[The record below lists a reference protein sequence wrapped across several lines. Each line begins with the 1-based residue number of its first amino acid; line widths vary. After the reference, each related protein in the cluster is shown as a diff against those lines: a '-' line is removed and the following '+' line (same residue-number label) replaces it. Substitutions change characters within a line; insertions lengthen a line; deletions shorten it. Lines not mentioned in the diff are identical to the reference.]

1 MSISQIEEKARE
13 KMKKSVDAVR
23 NEVVRIRTGKATT
36 ALVDGLKVA
45 CYGSKVP
52 LKQIANIGVPE
63 ARLLLIQ
70 PWDKNLL
77 PDIEKAIF
85 QSDLGLTPNND
96 GKVIRLPIPPLTEER
111 RKELVKLVKKLGEE
125 GKIAMRNV
133 RRECNDEIKKG
144 EKAGNFS
151 KDDSQRAMK
160 DIQETTDKYIEM
172 IDMVIAEKEKEIM
185 EI

>member
-1 MSISQIEEKARE
+1 MNLKEIKEKAQD
-13 KMKKSVDAVR
+13 KMRKSVDAVR
-23 NEVVRIRTGKATT
+23 NEIVRIRTGKATT
-36 ALVDGLKVA
+36 ALLDGLKVE

-77 PDIEKAIF
+77 PEIEKAIF

-125 GKIAMRNV
+125 GKIAVRNV
-133 RRECNDEIKKG
+133 RRECNDELKKG
-144 EKAGNFS
+144 EKSGDFS
-151 KDDSQRAMK
+151 EDDSQRGMK
-160 DIQETTDKYIEM
+160 EIQEVTDEYIEQ
-172 IDMVIAEKEKEIM
+172 IDKIVEEKDKEIM

>member
-1 MSISQIEEKARE
+1 MNINEIKEKARD

-23 NEVVRIRTGKATT
+23 NEIVRIRTGKATSV
-36 ALVDGLKVA
+36 LLEGIKVE

-77 PDIEKAIF
+77 SEIEKAIF

-111 RKELVKLVKKLGEE
+111 RKELVKLVKKLGED
-125 GKIAMRNV
+125 GKIAIRNV
-133 RRECNDEIKKG
+133 RRECNDELKKG
-144 EKAGNFS
+144 EKSGGFS
-151 KDDSQRAMK
+151 EDETQRGMK
-160 DIQETTDKYIEM
+160 KTQDITDEYIEK
-172 IDMVIAEKEKEIM
+172 INVIIEGKEKEIL

>member
-1 MSISQIEEKARE
+1 MAIKEIKAKAQD
-13 KMKKSVDAVR
+13 KMKKSVDAVKI
-23 NEVVRIRTGKATT
+23 EVLRIRTGKATT
-36 ALVDGLKVA
+36 ALVDGIKVE

-52 LKQIANIGVPE
+52 LKQIASVGVPE

-125 GKIAMRNV
+125 GKIAVRNV
-133 RRECNDEIKKG
+133 RRECNDELKKSEKSGDLG
-144 EKAGNFS
+144 EDES
-151 KDDSQRAMK
+151 KRGAK
-160 DIQETTDKYIEM
+160 DIQEITDEYTEAIDQIIE
-172 IDMVIAEKEKEIM
+172 EKEKEIM

>member
-1 MSISQIEEKARE
+1 MDINEIKEKSRD

-23 NEVVRIRTGKATT
+23 NEIVRIRTGKATT
-36 ALVDGLKVA
+36 VLLEGIKVE

-63 ARLLLIQ
+63 AKLLLIQ

-77 PDIEKAIF
+77 PEIEKAIF

-111 RKELVKLVKKLGEE
+111 RKELVKLVKKLGED
-125 GKIAMRNV
+125 GKIAIRNV
-133 RRECNDEIKKG
+133 RRECNDELKKG
-144 EKAGNFS
+144 EKSGEFS
-151 KDDSQRAMK
+151 EDETQRGMK
-160 DIQETTDKYIEM
+160 KIQDITDEYIEK
-172 IDMVIAEKEKEIM
+172 INLIIEEKEKEIL

>member
-1 MSISQIEEKARE
+1 MNINEIKKKARD

-23 NEVVRIRTGKATT
+23 NEIVRIRTGKATSV
-36 ALVDGLKVA
+36 LLEGLKVE

-77 PDIEKAIF
+77 SEIEKAIF

-111 RKELVKLVKKLGEE
+111 RKELVKLVKKLGED
-125 GKIAMRNV
+125 GKIAIRNV
-133 RRECNDEIKKG
+133 RRECNDELKKG
-144 EKAGNFS
+144 EKSGEFS
-151 KDDSQRAMK
+151 EDETQRGMK
-160 DIQETTDKYIEM
+160 KIQDITDEYIEK
-172 IDMVIAEKEKEIM
+172 INLIIVEKEKEIL

>member
-1 MSISQIEEKARE
+1 MNTKEIEEKARE
-13 KMKKSVDAVR
+13 KMKKSIDSVT
-23 NEVVRIRTGKATT
+23 NEIVRIRTGKATT
-36 ALVDGLKVA
+36 ALVEGIKVV

-77 PDIEKAIF
+77 PEIEKAIF

-96 GKVIRLPIPPLTEER
+96 GKAIRLPIPPLTEER

-125 GKIAMRNV
+125 GKISIRNV
-133 RRECNDEIKKG
+133 RRECNDDFKNG
-144 EKAGNFS
+144 EKSGQFS
-151 KDDSQRAMK
+151 EDDAQRGIK
-160 DIQETTDKYIEM
+160 EIQEITDEYTEQMDKIVE
-172 IDMVIAEKEKEIM
+172 EKEKEVM

>member
-1 MSISQIEEKARE
+1 MSINQIEEKARE
-13 KMKKSVDAVR
+13 KMQKSVDAVR

-36 ALVDGLKVA
+36 VLVDGLKVE

-111 RKELVKLVKKLGEE
+111 RKELVKLIKKLGEE

-151 KDDSQRAMK
+151 KDDSQRGMK

>member
-1 MSISQIEEKARE
+1 MSIKEIKAKARD
-13 KMKKSVDAVR
+13 KMQKSVDAVK
-23 NEVVRIRTGKATT
+23 NEIVRIRTGKATT
-36 ALVDGLKVA
+36 ALVDGIKVD

-52 LKQIANIGVPE
+52 LKQVANIGVPE

-77 PDIEKAIF
+77 PEIEKAIF

-111 RKELVKLVKKLGEE
+111 RKELGKLVRKLGEE
-125 GKIAMRNV
+125 GKIAVRNV
-133 RRECNDEIKKG
+133 RRECNDELKKG
-144 EKAGNFS
+144 EKAGDYS
-151 KDDSQRAMK
+151 KDESKRGTK
-160 DIQETTDKYIEM
+160 DIQDITDDFTKVIDQIIE
-172 IDMVIAEKEKEIM
+172 EKEKEIM

>member
-1 MSISQIEEKARE
+1 MNIENIKDKGRE
-13 KMKKSVDAVR
+13 KMQKSVDAVR
-23 NEVVRIRTGKATT
+23 NEIIRIRTGKATT
-36 ALVDGLKVA
+36 ALLEGIKVD

-52 LKQIANIGVPE
+52 LKQVANIGVPE
-63 ARLLLIQ
+63 TRLLLIQ

-77 PDIEKAIF
+77 SNIEKAIF

-125 GKIAMRNV
+125 GKIAVRNV
-133 RRECNDEIKKG
+133 RRECNDDLKKG
-144 EKAGNFS
+144 EKSGNIS
-151 KDDSQRAMK
+151 EDETKKGMK
-160 DIQETTDKYIEM
+160 EIQEITDEYITK
-172 IDMVIAEKEKEIM
+172 IDEVIEQKEKEIR

>member
-1 MSISQIEEKARE
+1 MNLKEIKEKARD
-13 KMKKSVDAVR
+13 KMRKSVGAVR
-23 NEVVRIRTGKATT
+23 NEIVRIRTGKATT
-36 ALVDGLKVA
+36 ALLDGLKVA

-63 ARLLLIQ
+63 ARLLMIQ

-77 PDIEKAIF
+77 PEIEKAIF

-125 GKIAMRNV
+125 GKIAVRNV
-133 RRECNDEIKKG
+133 RRECNDEFKKG
-144 EKAGNFS
+144 EKSGDFS
-151 KDDSQRAMK
+151 EDDSQRGMK
-160 DIQETTDKYIEM
+160 EIQEVTDEYIEH
-172 IDMVIAEKEKEIM
+172 IDKIVEEKDKEIM

>member
-1 MSISQIEEKARE
+1 MSISQIEEKSRE

>member
-1 MSISQIEEKARE
+1 MNIKDIKNNASE

-23 NEVVRIRTGKATT
+23 NEIVRIRTGKATT
-36 ALVDGLKVA
+36 ALLEGIKVE

-125 GKIAMRNV
+125 GKIAVRNV
-133 RRECNDEIKKG
+133 RRECNDELKKG
-144 EKAGNFS
+144 EKSGDFS
-151 KDDSQRAMK
+151 EDNSQRGMRK
-160 DIQETTDKYIEM
+160 IQEITDEYIAN
-172 IDMVIAEKEKEIM
+172 IDGIVEEKDKEIM

>member
-1 MSISQIEEKARE
+1 MTIKEVKEKANA
-13 KMKKSVDAVR
+13 KMKKSVESVR
-23 NEVVRIRTGKATT
+23 NEIVRIRTGKATT
-36 ALVDGLKVA
+36 ALLEGIKVE

-52 LKQIANIGVPE
+52 LKQVANIGVPE

-77 PDIEKAIF
+77 PEIEKAIF

-125 GKIAMRNV
+125 GKIAIRNI
-133 RRECNDEIKKG
+133 RRDCNDEIKKG
-144 EKAGNFS
+144 EKAGEFS
-151 KDDSQRAMK
+151 EDNSQRGIK
-160 DIQETTDKYIEM
+160 DIQEITDGFIEQV
-172 IDMVIAEKEKEIM
+172 DQVVTEKEKEVL

>member
-1 MSISQIEEKARE
+1 MSIKDIEAKAHN
-13 KMKKSVDAVR
+13 KMSKSTEAVR
-23 NEVVRIRTGKATT
+23 DELSRIRTGKATT
-36 ALVDGLKVA
+36 ALLEGLKVE

-63 ARLLLIQ
+63 AKLLLIH

-77 PDIEKAIF
+77 PEIEKAIF
-85 QSDLGLTPNND
+85 SSDLGLTPNND

-125 GKIAMRNV
+125 GKIAVRNV
-133 RRECNDEIKKG
+133 RRECNDEIKNG
-144 EKAGNFS
+144 EKSGDFS
-151 KDDSQRAMK
+151 EDEAKRGTK
-160 DIQETTDKYIEM
+160 KIQETTDEH
-172 IDMVIAEKEKEIM
+172 IAKVDEIVEQKEKEIM

>member
-1 MSISQIEEKARE
+1 MNINEIKKKARD

-23 NEVVRIRTGKATT
+23 NEIVRIRTGKATSV
-36 ALVDGLKVA
+36 LLEGIKVE

-77 PDIEKAIF
+77 SEIEKAIF

-111 RKELVKLVKKLGEE
+111 RKELVKLVKKLGED
-125 GKIAMRNV
+125 GKIAIRNV
-133 RRECNDEIKKG
+133 RRECNDELKKG
-144 EKAGNFS
+144 EKSGEFS
-151 KDDSQRAMK
+151 EDETQRGMK
-160 DIQETTDKYIEM
+160 KIQDITDEYIEK
-172 IDMVIAEKEKEIM
+172 INLIIVEKEKEIL

>member
-1 MSISQIEEKARE
+1 VTIKDVKARAHE

-23 NEVVRIRTGKATT
+23 NEIVRIRTGKATT
-36 ALVDGLKVA
+36 ALVDGIKVE

-63 ARLLLIQ
+63 ARLILIQ

-77 PDIEKAIF
+77 GAIEKAIF

-96 GKVIRLPIPPLTEER
+96 GKVIRLPIPPLTEDR

-125 GKIAMRNV
+125 GKIAVRNV

-144 EKAGNFS
+144 EKDGDYS
-151 KDDSQRAMK
+151 KDESKRGTKEVQ
-160 DIQETTDKYIEM
+160 DITDDYIKT
-172 IDMVIAEKEKEIM
+172 IDKVIEDKEKEIM

>member
-1 MSISQIEEKARE
+1 MTIKEVKEKARE
-13 KMKKSVDAVR
+13 KMKKSVETVK
-23 NEVVRIRTGKATT
+23 NEIVRIRTGKATT
-36 ALVDGLKVA
+36 ALLEGIKVE

-52 LKQIANIGVPE
+52 LKQVANIGVPE
-63 ARLLLIQ
+63 VRLLLIQ

-77 PDIEKAIF
+77 PEIEKSIF

-125 GKIAMRNV
+125 GKIAIRNI
-133 RRECNDEIKKG
+133 RRDGNDELKKG
-144 EKAGNFS
+144 EKTGEFS
-151 KDDSQRAMK
+151 EDNAQRGMK
-160 DIQETTDKYIEM
+160 DIQEITDDFIEQ
-172 IDMVIAEKEKEIM
+172 IDKVVAEKEKEVM

>member
-1 MSISQIEEKARE
+1 MTVKEIKEQAQD
-13 KMKKSVDAVR
+13 KMKKSVNSVKT
-23 NEVVRIRTGKATT
+23 EISRIRTGKATT
-36 ALVDGLKVA
+36 ALVDGIKVE

-63 ARLLLIQ
+63 ARMLLIQ

-77 PDIEKAIF
+77 ADIEKAIF

-111 RKELVKLVKKLGEE
+111 RKELVKLIKKLGEE
-125 GKIAMRNV
+125 GKIAVRNV
-133 RRECNDEIKKG
+133 RRECNDELKKS
-144 EKAGNFS
+144 EKEGHLGKDES
-151 KDDSQRAMK
+151 KRASK
-160 DIQETTDKYIEM
+160 DIQEITDSFTDTIDEIIE
-172 IDMVIAEKEKEIM
+172 EKEKEIM

>member
-1 MSISQIEEKARE
+1 MNLKEIKEKARD
-13 KMKKSVDAVR
+13 KMRKSIDAVR
-23 NEVVRIRTGKATT
+23 NEIVRIRTGKATT
-36 ALVDGLKVA
+36 ALLDSLKVE

-77 PDIEKAIF
+77 PEIEKTIF

-125 GKIAMRNV
+125 GKIAVRNV
-133 RRECNDEIKKG
+133 RRECNDELKKG
-144 EKAGNFS
+144 EKSGDFS
-151 KDDSQRAMK
+151 EDDSQRGMK
-160 DIQETTDKYIEM
+160 EIQEVTDEYIEQ
-172 IDMVIAEKEKEIM
+172 IDKIVEEKDKEIM

>member
-1 MSISQIEEKARE
+1 MNINEIKKKARD

-23 NEVVRIRTGKATT
+23 NEIVRIRTGKATT
-36 ALVDGLKVA
+36 VLLEGIKVE

-77 PDIEKAIF
+77 SEIEKAIF

-111 RKELVKLVKKLGEE
+111 RKELVKLVKKLGED
-125 GKIAMRNV
+125 GKIAIRNV
-133 RRECNDEIKKG
+133 RRECNDELKKG
-144 EKAGNFS
+144 EKSGEFS
-151 KDDSQRAMK
+151 EDETQRGMK
-160 DIQETTDKYIEM
+160 KIQDITDEYIEK
-172 IDMVIAEKEKEIM
+172 INLIIVEKEKEIL

>member
-1 MSISQIEEKARE
+1 MNLKEIKEKARD
-13 KMKKSVDAVR
+13 KMRKSVDAVR
-23 NEVVRIRTGKATT
+23 NEIVRIRTGKATT
-36 ALVDGLKVA
+36 ALLDGLKVE

-77 PDIEKAIF
+77 PEIEKAIF

-125 GKIAMRNV
+125 GKIAVRNV
-133 RRECNDEIKKG
+133 RRECNDELKKG
-144 EKAGNFS
+144 EKSGDFS
-151 KDDSQRAMK
+151 EDDSQRGMK
-160 DIQETTDKYIEM
+160 EIQEVTDEYIEQ
-172 IDMVIAEKEKEIM
+172 IDKIVEEKDKEIM

>member
-1 MSISQIEEKARE
+1 MTVKEIKAIAQD
-13 KMKKSVDAVR
+13 KMKKSVDAVK
-23 NEVVRIRTGKATT
+23 NEIVRIRTGKATT
-36 ALVDGLKVA
+36 ALVDGIKVE

-77 PDIEKAIF
+77 ADIEKAIF

-111 RKELVKLVKKLGEE
+111 RKELVKLVKKLGED
-125 GKIAMRNV
+125 GKIAVRNV
-133 RRECNDEIKKG
+133 RRECNDDLKKS
-144 EKAGNFS
+144 EKSGDLSEDES
-151 KDDSQRAMK
+151 KRAAK
-160 DIQETTDKYIEM
+160 DIQDITDTFTDT
-172 IDMVIAEKEKEIM
+172 IDRIVQEKEKEIM